1 MISSSPYHPIAPSID
16 RRLSAGGYAP
26 DNVRLVCVAVNFG
39 LGQWGDEVFLSLAR
53 AAADFEK
60 QKATALT
67 VSDWHAQQLERIAA
81 AEKIL
86 SILPAEKRSPQVRHI
101 AGLKRALTMGPAGLA
116 AAAEKAHKS

>member
-67 VSDWHAQQLERIAA
+67 VSTLRD
-81 AEKIL
+81 
-86 SILPAEKRSPQVRHI
+86 SIHEQGWIRGRSKDFQN
-101 AGLKRALTMGPAGLA
+101 
-116 AAAEKAHKS
+116 